1 MNFKVKQLE
10 GGGQVES
17 VENTA
22 NRLTD
27 KISNQI
33 MDHEGGNFDL
43 RKTIPMKNDS
53 LQNAVKG
60 PYDKANLYLIKL
72 IW

>member
-1 MNFKVKQLE
+1 
-10 GGGQVES
+10 
-17 VENTA
+17 
-22 NRLTD
+22 
-27 KISNQI
+27 